1 MTIDSILENKQLSS
15 FIYSDAKVKVLIGGR
30 RVGKSCSLIIDAIRA
45 ARFEDDTNIAF
56 IVNSEVFTRYI
67 KEHFVEI
74 LQELNYD
81 YSIAKQNN
89 GYSIK
94 IGDNHIDIFSYSK
107 LKRAMFFPRKCR
119 KVFIDEPQSINN
131 FQEVLAIVRNNLLWA
146 DNASIAMAGTGI
158 AYNPNEL
165 TDFLGTTEWIAY
177 TCRMQDVETGPFKNL
192 MDDET
197 FEREIGCGYLK
208 SFLELQWD

>member
-131 FQEVLAIVRNNLLWA
+131 FQEVLAIVRNNLL
-146 DNASIAMAGTGI
+146 
-158 AYNPNEL
+158 
-165 TDFLGTTEWIAY
+165 
-177 TCRMQDVETGPFKNL
+177 
-192 MDDET
+192 
-197 FEREIGCGYLK
+197 
-208 SFLELQWD
+208 